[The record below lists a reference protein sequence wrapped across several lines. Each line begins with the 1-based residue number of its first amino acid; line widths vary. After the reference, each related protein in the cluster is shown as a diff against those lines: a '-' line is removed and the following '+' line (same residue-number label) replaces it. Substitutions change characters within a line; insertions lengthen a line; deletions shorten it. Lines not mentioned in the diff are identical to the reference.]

1 MTKTI
6 DLTLSVTESPQAL
19 AHHAAT
25 LFVERF
31 HDALEKRGEY
41 NVALSGGH
49 TPKLFFK
56 ALASTKV
63 GGGIPWE
70 KVNFYWVDER
80 CVEPDSEQSN
90 YRLAKE
96 ELLHKVSATHFY
108 RMKGEINSEKAADE
122 YENLLRRHFQLG
134 EGQIPRF
141 DFILLG
147 MGPDGHTASLF
158 PGYDG
163 IEITNRLVTDQYIRK
178 MESWRITLTLPVLNN
193 ARACVFLIQGKEKHN
208 VLARAL
214 DLLSE
219 RTLPAQRVQP
229 TDGKLYWIVDQD
241 AFTG

>member
-19 AHHAAT
+19 ANHAAK
-25 LFVERF
+25 LFVERC
-31 HDALEKRGEY
+31 HDAIEKRGEY
-41 NVALSGGH
+41 NVALSGGR

-56 ALASTKV
+56 ALASAKI
-63 GGGIPWE
+63 GGSIPWE

-122 YENLLRRHFQLG
+122 YESLLRRHFQLG

-158 PGYDG
+158 PDYDG

-193 ARACVFLIQGKEKHN
+193 ARACVFLIQGKEKHS

-241 AFTG
+241 AYEG